1 MKNSKVLLIVSIIFL
16 SLNQISISQPKS
28 ILSFYGGF
36 SAPLP
41 QLSGQLGS
49 SQVVAYQENYGM
61 QTGLNVGL
69 EFKYAFGK
77 KGNFRGVMGYMGNFF
92 INWTEVFTLGLVDV
106 DRPTIEIGT
115 WNIGGEYAFS
125 PKEKLNPFVGAG
137 LTINFIGGQSIES
150 ATRYGFQLGFGADIA
165 VSNYVGFQ
173 GGIKY
178 NLANLIG
185 KDSDTSKF
193 TTRREI
199 PLNDGEY
206 YYRGQHIGAK
216 NISFLQMYL
225 GIEFYLGGSG
235 RGGKTKVIK

>member
-1 MKNSKVLLIVSIIFL
+1 MKYSKVLLVVIILF
-16 SLNQISISQPKS
+16 SFNQIIISQPKS
-28 ILSFYGGF
+28 IISFYGGF

-41 QLSGQLGS
+41 QLSGQLGT

-61 QTGLNVGL
+61 QTGLNLGG

-77 KGNFRGVMGYMGNFF
+77 NGNFRGVMGYMGNLF
-92 INWTEVFTLGLVDV
+92 INWTEAFTLGLVDV

-125 PKEKLNPFVGAG
+125 PKEKLNLFVDAG
-137 LTINFIGGQSIES
+137 FTVNFIGGQRIES
-150 ATRYGFQLGFGADIA
+150 ATRYGFQLGFGADVA
-165 VSNYVGFQ
+165 VSNYVGIQ

-185 KDSDTSKF
+185 KDSDTTKF

-199 PLNDGEY
+199 PLNDAEY

-225 GIEFYLGGSG
+225 GVEFFLGGSG
-235 RGGKTKVIK
+235 RGKKTVIK

>member
-1 MKNSKVLLIVSIIFL
+1 MKNSKVLLVVITLFSF
-16 SLNQISISQPKS
+16 NQLIISQPKS
-28 ILSFYGGF
+28 ILGFYGGF

-41 QLSGQLGS
+41 QLSGQLGT
-49 SQVVAYQENYGM
+49 SQVAAYQENYGM

-77 KGNFRGVMGYMGNFF
+77 NGNFRGVMGYMGNFF
-92 INWTEVFTLGLVDV
+92 INWTEAFTLGLVDV

-125 PKEKLNPFVGAG
+125 PKEKLSPFVGAG
-137 LTINFIGGQSIES
+137 LTINFIGGQKIES
-150 ATRYGFQLGFGADIA
+150 ATRYGFQIGFGADVA
-165 VSNYVGFQ
+165 VSNYVGFH
-173 GGIKY
+173 GGIRY

-185 KDSDTSKF
+185 KDADTTKF
-193 TTRREI
+193 TTSREI

-216 NISFLQMYL
+216 SISFLQMYL
-225 GIEFYLGGSG
+225 GIEFFIGGSG
-235 RGGKTKVIK
+235 RGKKTVIK